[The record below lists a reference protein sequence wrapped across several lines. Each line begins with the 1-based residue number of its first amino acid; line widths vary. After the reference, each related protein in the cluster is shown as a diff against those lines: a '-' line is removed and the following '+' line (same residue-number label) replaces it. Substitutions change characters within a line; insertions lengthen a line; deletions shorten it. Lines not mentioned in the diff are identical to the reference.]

1 MVVGIEKFREHFA
14 GHENEYVLIGGA
26 ACDLIFA
33 EAGLD
38 FRATKDFDVVLCVEV
53 VSSEFANAF
62 KELIEAADY
71 EARQRSDGHK
81 EFYRFHKPKDKSYPY
96 MIELFS
102 RQPDGFELPADFDIT
117 KVSVDEGILS
127 LSAILLDENY
137 YAALQNHKVILD
149 GISLLD
155 QNLLIPFK
163 AKAFL
168 DLTQR
173 QTDGEKVDKDDIK
186 KHKNDVFRLAQLL
199 TEETTVEIPDAIRN
213 DLRAY
218 LETIENDE
226 SFDPKAFQV
235 QMTRDEGIALI
246 QKVYGL

>member
-1 MVVGIEKFREHFA
+1 VVVGIEKFREHFA
-14 GHENEYVLIGGA
+14 GHEAEYALIGGA

-33 EAGLD
+33 EAGLN
-38 FRATKDFDVVLCVEV
+38 FRATKDFDIVLSVEV
-53 VSSEFANAF
+53 VSSEFAKAF
-62 KELIEAADY
+62 KDFIDAGGY
-71 EARQRSDGHK
+71 ENRQLSDGRK
-81 EFYRFHKPKDKSYPY
+81 QYYRFNKPQNKSYPY

-102 RQPDGFELPADFDIT
+102 RQPDGFELPEGFDIT
-117 KVSVDEGILS
+117 RVSVDEGILS

-137 YAALQNHKVILD
+137 YGALQNHKIVLN

-155 QNLLIPFK
+155 QDLLIPFK
-163 AKAFL
+163 ARAFL

-173 QTDGEKVDKDDIK
+173 KTDGDKVDKDDIK

-199 TEETTVEIPDAIRN
+199 TEETTVDLPDAIRD

-218 LETIENDE
+218 LETIENDD
-226 SFDPKAFQV
+226 SFDPKAFHV
-235 QMTRDEGIALI
+235 QMTKDAGITLI

>member
-1 MVVGIEKFREHFA
+1 MVIGIEKFREHFA
-14 GHENEYVLIGGA
+14 GHEAEYALIGGA

-38 FRATKDFDVVLCVEV
+38 FRATKDFDIVLSVEV
-53 VSSEFANAF
+53 VSSEFAKAF
-62 KELIEAADY
+62 KDFIDAGGY
-71 EARQRSDGHK
+71 ENRQLSAGRK
-81 EFYRFHKPKDKSYPY
+81 QYYRFDKPKDKSYPY

-102 RQPDGFELPADFDIT
+102 RQPDGFELPKDFNVT

-127 LSAILLDENY
+127 LSAILLDDNY
-137 YAALQNHKVILD
+137 YEALQNHKIVLD
-149 GISLLD
+149 GVSLLD
-155 QNLLIPFK
+155 QDLLIPFK

-173 QTDGEKVDKDDIK
+173 QADGDEVDKDDIK

-199 TEETTVEIPDAIRN
+199 TEEITVELPDAIRD

-218 LETIENDE
+218 LETIESDD
-226 SFDPKAFQV
+226 SFDPKSFKV
-235 QMTRDEGIALI
+235 QLTKDDGAALI
-246 QKVYGL
+246 RKVYGL